1 MHEPNVLP
9 PELTIYTVGEWH
21 PRLLDWVGSG
31 PAADAVDDTLQLD
44 AAAVAEVDAA
54 GLQLLVSLANTLG
67 QQMRPLVLLRPS
79 QPLVEACT
87 LLGATFLLDAAVPTE
102 TCA

>member
-1 MHEPNVLP
+1 MPEPNVLP

-31 PAADAVDDTLQLD
+31 PEADAVDDTLQLD

-67 QQMRPLVLLRPS
+67 QQLRPLALLRPS
-79 QPLVEACT
+79 QPLVDACMQ
-87 LLGATFLLDAAVPTE
+87 LGAAFLLDAAVPTE